1 MNGSIIFTDQT
12 HFQSKREIFPALPV
26 TAAQTLKISKQENN
40 GFLGFGVAITPS
52 SCYELSLM
60 DPEERKKLLHHL
72 YSTEGLGLS
81 VGRICIGSSDYS
93 PEIYSYD
100 DHLFDTAL
108 EHFTVQR
115 DEAYIIPMI
124 KEILEVNPNLYLFA
138 SPWSPPHWMKTGGNM
153 CGGYMRECYLD
164 CYAEYIIRFLK
175 AYAEYGIQISA
186 LTPQNEP
193 NTQQNGQ
200 MPACIWHPETEAA
213 FIGLLR
219 QKLTENGLDV
229 KIWMFDHNFN
239 DTGRVIWSLE
249 NCEGLSSACDGVAFH
264 YYSGAIEETLE
275 VKTKFPQMELHF
287 TEGGPRLTDHYDTDW
302 CKWGLMAVKALKAGY
317 RSFTG
322 WNLML
327 DETGGP
333 NVGPFIGLCGGLV
346 TRNSQSAELTFS
358 GQYKAFSHIVPYV
371 TPASKI
377 YPIMVGNSLRL
388 QIGKYPR
395 YEREIEGVLIENPN
409 GKKIAVLVNPND
421 HGIQTQLE
429 LDGQFWYAE
438 LHANSIFTIKIEE

>member
-72 YSTEGLGLS
+72 YSPDGLGLS

-100 DHLFDTAL
+100 DYPFDTAL
-108 EHFTVQR
+108 EHFSVAH
-115 DEAYIIPMI
+115 DEKYIIPMI
-124 KEILEVNPNLYLFA
+124 KEILEINPNIYLFA
-138 SPWSPPHWMKTGGNM
+138 SPWSPPYWMKTGGNM
-153 CGGYMRECYLD
+153 CGGYMRACYLD

-186 LTPQNEP
+186 ITPQNEP
-193 NTQQNGQ
+193 NTQQNGK

-213 FIGLLR
+213 FIKLLR

-239 DTGRVIWSLE
+239 DTQRVIWSLE
-249 NCEGLSSACDGVAFH
+249 NCAGLSDACDGVAFH
-264 YYSGAIEETLE
+264 YYIGAIEQTLE
-275 VKTKFPQMELHF
+275 VRAKFPQMELHF

-302 CKWGLMAVKALKAGY
+302 CKWGLMMIKALKAGY

-333 NVGPFIGLCGGLV
+333 NVGPFIGICGGLV
-346 TRNSQSAELTFS
+346 TRNAQSGELAFS
-358 GQYKAFSHIVPYV
+358 GQYKAFCHIVPHI

-377 YPIMVGNSLRL
+377 YPITAGNPSWL
-388 QIGKYPR
+388 QMGRYPH
-395 YEREIEGVLIENPN
+395 YEREIEGVLIENPK

-421 HGIQTQLE
+421 HGVQSQLE
-429 LDGQFWYAE
+429 LNGQFWYAE
-438 LHANSIFTIKIEE
+438 LYANSIVTIEIEE